1 MPPQLISLTTSSP
14 SSMNLCWSI
23 AATRTTRWSLPPAV
37 SEPVVQEAVQPWV
50 LRFARRETVPEA
62 VRCLLS
68 RKLMRLQH
76 AFDRMRQNPRV
87 NSNGALLDA
96 MFGSI
101 RAAVTIRCAEKKV
114 KATKRRVG
122 GSTTS
127 QVHHVDDLFSRW
139 ELTIFFQ
146 ERLAHSPEA
155 CPMAIGVVKCK
166 RFQSMAPPS
175 WTMMHSHTRVGV
187 DIFGQDKFYY
197 GFPQI
202 T

>member
-1 MPPQLISLTTSSP
+1 MRRRHLSKKNHKGIWRIVSKTIQTTCEQWDKDKYTSKERS
-14 SSMNLCWSI
+14 
-23 AATRTTRWSLPPAV
+23 
-37 SEPVVQEAVQPWV
+37 Q
-50 LRFARRETVPEA
+50 
-62 VRCLLS
+62 
-68 RKLMRLQH
+68 
-76 AFDRMRQNPRV
+76 RQ
-87 NSNGALLDA
+87 LLDA

-139 ELTIFFQ
+139 ELSIFFQ

-155 CPMAIGVVKCK
+155 CLMAIGVVKC
-166 RFQSMAPPS
+166 RRSQSTALPS
-175 WTMMHSHTRVGV
+175 WTMKMHSHTRVGV
-187 DIFGQDKFYY
+187 HIFGQYKFYN

>member
-1 MPPQLISLTTSSP
+1 MDSG
-14 SSMNLCWSI
+14 
-23 AATRTTRWSLPPAV
+23 
-37 SEPVVQEAVQPWV
+37 PVVQEAVLPWV
-50 LRFARRETVPEA
+50 LRFARRETAPEA
-62 VRCLLS
+62 VRCLLTC
-68 RKLMRLQH
+68 RKPTRLQQ
-76 AFDRMRQNPRV
+76 AVDRMRQNPRV
-87 NSNGALLDA
+87 NSNGALPDA

-101 RAAVTIRCAEKKV
+101 RAAATIQFAETKV

-139 ELTIFFQ
+139 ELSIFFQ

-155 CPMAIGVVKCK
+155 CLMAIGVVKCK
-166 RFQSMAPPS
+166 RSQSTALPS
-175 WTMMHSHTRVGV
+175 WTMKMHSHTRVGV
-187 DIFGQDKFYY
+187 HIFGQYKFYN

>member
-1 MPPQLISLTTSSP
+1 MDS
-14 SSMNLCWSI
+14 
-23 AATRTTRWSLPPAV
+23 V
-37 SEPVVQEAVQPWV
+37 PVVQEAVLPWE
-50 LRFARRETVPEA
+50 LRFARRETVQET
-62 VRCLLS
+62 VQCLLTC
-68 RKLMRLQH
+68 RKPTRLQQ
-76 AFDRMRQNPRV
+76 AVDRMRQNPRV
-87 NSNGALLDA
+87 YSNGALPDA

-101 RAAVTIRCAEKKV
+101 RAAVTIQFAETKV

-139 ELTIFFQ
+139 ELSIFFQ

-155 CPMAIGVVKCK
+155 CLMAIGVVKC
-166 RFQSMAPPS
+166 RRSQSTALPS
-175 WTMMHSHTRVGV
+175 WTMKMLSHTRVGV
-187 DIFGQDKFYY
+187 HIFGQYKFYN